1 MTETGKAELFEYL
14 ESKMKVKEEYLEV
27 DVDNISQIV
36 QNHSYIGQ
44 VHEFHKTFLDL
55 NDVGFNEEIL
65 KKRLNL
71 MFEELAEIAEAGGTN
86 VALHFLHLMDMKRI
100 NFQEITNA
108 VADKNEGNPMNK
120 VEVLDGFCDLQYVLS
135 GSIDKLGIVQEF
147 DEAFNA
153 VHENNMGKMYD
164 SYTEVMRRAKEYRDK
179 NKELD
184 FQHDIQII
192 PVGEGELKMGQECK
206 YILKVDG
213 KIIKPKNHKKVNLAK
228 FIKENDN
235 T

>member
-44 VHEFHKTFLDL
+44 VNEFHKTFLDL
-55 NDVGFNEEIL
+55 NDVEFNKEIL

-71 MFEELAEIAEAGGTN
+71 IFEELAEIAEAGGTSCIE
-86 VALHFLHLMDMKRI
+86 HFLNLMSVKASK
-100 NFQEITNA
+100 F
-108 VADKNEGNPMNK
+108 NEKLIQGEVELLDK

-153 VHENNMGKMYD
+153 VHENNMSKMYD
-164 SYTEVMRRAKEYRDK
+164 SYTEVKRRAKEWEDK
-179 NKELD
+179 NKELP
-184 FQHDIQII
+184 FQYDIQII
-192 PVGEGELKMGQECK
+192 PIGEKDLEVGQECK
-206 YILKVDG
+206 YILKIDG
-213 KIIKPKNHKKVNLAK
+213 KIIKPKDHKKVNLAK
-228 FIKENDN
+228 FIKENAN